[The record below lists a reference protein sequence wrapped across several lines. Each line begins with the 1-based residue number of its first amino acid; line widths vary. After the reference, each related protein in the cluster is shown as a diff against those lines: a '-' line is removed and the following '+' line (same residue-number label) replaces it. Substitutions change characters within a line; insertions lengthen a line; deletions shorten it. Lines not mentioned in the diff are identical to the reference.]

1 MTTENLRS
9 LATDATGKLNILGH
23 DGDTLGMDSAKIGVL
38 KKANK
43 VSLSGLLKGKDGRSL
58 ESEISLEV
66 LGDLT
71 HKSLEGKL
79 ADKKL
84 SGLLVTSDL
93 TKSHSSGAV
102 SVGLL
107 DSTSCR
113 GRFSCCLGGELLP
126 WCLASS

>member
-1 MTTENLRS
+1 M
-9 LATDATGKLNILGH
+9 
-23 DGDTLGMDSAKIGVL
+23 DGAKIGVL
-38 KKANK
+38 EKTNE
-43 VSLSGLLKGKDGRSL
+43 VSLSCLLKGKDSRSL
-58 ESEISLEV
+58 ESKISLKV

-71 HKSLEGKL
+71 HKSLERKL

-107 DSTSCR
+107 DSTGGW
-113 GRFSCCLGGELLP
+113 GRLSCCLGGKLLP
-126 WCLASS
+126 WGLASS